1 MKQLS
6 LKHKIALVE
15 LAVLMILG
23 CYFFLPKSFSQAMG
37 KGFDPDQV
45 TAVTVQLEGARGK
58 RGEDHTFTL
67 SPTDPIYTELIDRL
81 ESRKYLPLY
90 LNTTVRTTTLDY
102 VTTLTFEQNGADC
115 IFSFCGDRA
124 MDVKGVKTRTVQL
137 KNYEAFQSSLLALLL
152 GQV

>member
-15 LAVLMILG
+15 LVVLIILG

-67 SPTDPIYTELIDRL
+67 SPPTPFTRNSSTGWRAGST
-81 ESRKYLPLY
+81 SRC
-90 LNTTVRTTTLDY
+90 T
-102 VTTLTFEQNGADC
+102 
-115 IFSFCGDRA
+115 
-124 MDVKGVKTRTVQL
+124 
-137 KNYEAFQSSLLALLL
+137 
-152 GQV
+152 

>member
-15 LAVLMILG
+15 LVVLIILG

-58 RGEDHTFTL
+58 RGEEHTFT
-67 SPTDPIYTELIDRL
+67 SPPPTPSTRNSSTGWRAGST
-81 ESRKYLPLY
+81 SRC
-90 LNTTVRTTTLDY
+90 T
-102 VTTLTFEQNGADC
+102 
-115 IFSFCGDRA
+115 
-124 MDVKGVKTRTVQL
+124 
-137 KNYEAFQSSLLALLL
+137 
-152 GQV
+152 

>member
-15 LAVLMILG
+15 LVVLIILG

-58 RGEDHTFTL
+58 RGEEHTFTL
-67 SPTDPIYTELIDRL
+67 SPKT
-81 ESRKYLPLY
+81 PL
-90 LNTTVRTTTLDY
+90 
-102 VTTLTFEQNGADC
+102 QNFYPADLAPSGSDHKPVVVYHRRGFDAAAAYMQLVLH
-115 IFSFCGDRA
+115 FS
-124 MDVKGVKTRTVQL
+124 
-137 KNYEAFQSSLLALLL
+137 AFS
-152 GQV
+152 V

>member
-15 LAVLMILG
+15 LVVLMILG

-90 LNTTVRTTTLDY
+90 LNTTGLHLQLLRRPGHGREGRQDPHGPAQELRSLPVFPAGPAAGTGL
-102 VTTLTFEQNGADC
+102 NGK
-115 IFSFCGDRA
+115 
-124 MDVKGVKTRTVQL
+124 V
-137 KNYEAFQSSLLALLL
+137 
-152 GQV
+152 

>member
-15 LAVLMILG
+15 LVVLIILG

-67 SPTDPIYTELIDRL
+67 SPTDPIYTELTGWRAGST
-81 ESRKYLPLY
+81 SRC
-90 LNTTVRTTTLDY
+90 T
-102 VTTLTFEQNGADC
+102 
-115 IFSFCGDRA
+115 
-124 MDVKGVKTRTVQL
+124 
-137 KNYEAFQSSLLALLL
+137 
-152 GQV
+152 

>member
-15 LAVLMILG
+15 LVVLIILG

-58 RGEDHTFTL
+58 RGEEHTFTL

-102 VTTLTFEQNGADC
+102 EQNGADY

>member
-6 LKHKIALVE
+6 LKHRIALVE
-15 LAVLMILG
+15 LAVLIILG

-67 SPTDPIYTELIDRL
+67 SPHRPHLHGTHRPAGEPEVSPAVPEHDRPHHHPGL
-81 ESRKYLPLY
+81 CDHPDL
-90 LNTTVRTTTLDY
+90 
-102 VTTLTFEQNGADC
+102 
-115 IFSFCGDRA
+115 
-124 MDVKGVKTRTVQL
+124 
-137 KNYEAFQSSLLALLL
+137 
-152 GQV
+152 

>member
-15 LAVLMILG
+15 LAVLIILG

-81 ESRKYLPLY
+81 EEVSPA
-90 LNTTVRTTTLDY
+90 VP
-102 VTTLTFEQNGADC
+102 EH
-115 IFSFCGDRA
+115 DRPHHHPGLC
-124 MDVKGVKTRTVQL
+124 DHPDL
-137 KNYEAFQSSLLALLL
+137 
-152 GQV
+152 

>member
-15 LAVLMILG
+15 LVVLIILG

-58 RGEDHTFTL
+58 RGD
-67 SPTDPIYTELIDRL
+67 DPIYTELIDRL

-102 VTTLTFEQNGADC
+102 VTTLTFEQNGADY

-152 GQV
+152 GLAIRGVIL